1 MDTENSQ
8 APLTVSNFVM
18 DLYLEQ
24 CQSCKISK
32 GKFKVLNVSAW
43 RFALLLKHLQSAF

>member
-32 GKFKVLNVSAW
+32 SKFKFLNVSAW
-43 RFALLLKHLQSAF
+43 RFKSVLKAVQSVF